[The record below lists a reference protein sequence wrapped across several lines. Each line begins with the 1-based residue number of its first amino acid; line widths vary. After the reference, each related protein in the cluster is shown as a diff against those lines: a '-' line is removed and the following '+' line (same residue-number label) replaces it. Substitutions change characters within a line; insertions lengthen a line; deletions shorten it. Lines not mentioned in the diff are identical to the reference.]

1 MIMKKIVVFIVAAAT
16 GITAMAQSPLLKEAQ
31 NLDKQFKE
39 AEALEKYKAVLINEP
54 QNITVLTRITEINTA
69 IGSRQK
75 ENIAK
80 SSYYFNALQHAQRA
94 YAADSNSYL
103 ASYAMAIA
111 SGKMTEVADENK
123 KIVGYVRDVKN
134 YADRA
139 VRLNPNDG
147 KSWYTLGKWHWE
159 MVNLNWAK
167 KAAVKALYGGLP
179 KGDIAIAITSY
190 EKCKTLEPYFVINF
204 LDLAKAYQYDNKP
217 DKAIAVLQQLV
228 KLPTRTADDA
238 AYKEEGKQLLQK
250 LL

>member
-1 MIMKKIVVFIVAAAT
+1 MKKATLLFVA
-16 GITAMAQSPLLKEAQ
+16 ITASICTMAQSALLKEAQ

-54 QNITVLTRITEINTA
+54 TNMAVLTRVTEINTA

-75 ENIAK
+75 DKLAK
-80 SSYYFNALQHAQRA
+80 SSYYFNALQTAKKA
-94 YAADSNSYL
+94 YQTDSNSYQ

-111 SGKMTEVADENK
+111 SGKMTEVAEENK
-123 KIVGYVRDVKN
+123 QVVAYVRDVKN

-139 VRLNPNDG
+139 IRLNPNDG
-147 KSWYTLGKWHWE
+147 KSWYTLGKWHVE
-159 MVNLNWAK
+159 IVNLNWAK
-167 KAAVKALYGGLP
+167 KAAVKALFGGLP
-179 KGDIAIAITSY
+179 KGELSQAIAAF
-190 EKCKTLEPYFVINF
+190 EKCKTFEPYFVINY
-204 LDLAKAYQYDNKP
+204 LDLGKAYKDDNKP
-217 DKAIAVLQQLV
+217 DKAIAIFQQLV

>member
-1 MIMKKIVVFIVAAAT
+1 MKQLVLGVVAVVGSFF
-16 GITAMAQSPLLKEAQ
+16 GNAQSTLLKEAQ

-39 AEALEKYKAVLINEP
+39 AEALEKYKAVLITEP
-54 QNITVLTRITEINTA
+54 SNIPVLVRVTELNTA
-69 IGSRQK
+69 IGNRQK
-75 ENIAK
+75 EKIAK

-94 YAADSNSYL
+94 YAVDSNNFS

-111 SGKMTEVADENK
+111 SGKMTEVAEENK
-123 KIVGYVRDVKN
+123 QVVAYVRDVKN

-139 VRLNPNDG
+139 IRLNPNDG

-159 MVNLNWAK
+159 IVNLSWAK
-167 KAAVKALYGGLP
+167 KAAVKALFGGLP
-179 KGDIAIAITSY
+179 KGDMNVAISSY

-204 LDLAKAYQYDNKP
+204 LDLAKAYQYENKP